1 MAKKKKKKLLRLT
14 QFEIENLNRL
24 LTKIDSVINF
34 FSQTT
39 VIRWLHWWTLPNVS
53 GRNKNPS
60 QNISKNRKEPIL
72 KGPYYS
78 DAKSR
83 HMRVCKVASV
93 VSDSATPW
101 TVTYQAPPSMGFS
114 RQEYWSGLPNFIP
127 QKGWA
132 PKNWSLQTVVLE
144 KTLGNPLDSKEI
156 QPVNPKGNQLWIF
169 IGRTDAEA

>member
-1 MAKKKKKKLLRLT
+1 MTYTKWPKKKKLLRLT

-93 VSDSATPW
+93 MSDSVTLWTIACQASLSMDSPGFPGGSDGKSICLRCGRPGFDPW
-101 TVTYQAPPSMGFS
+101 
-114 RQEYWSGLPNFIP
+114 EWKIP
-127 QKGWA
+127 GEG
-132 PKNWSLQTVVLE
+132 N
-144 KTLGNPLDSKEI
+144 GNPLQYSCLE
-156 QPVNPKGNQLWIF
+156 NPMDGGAW
-169 IGRTDAEA
+169 